1 VGGGNDHRQA
11 AVVLKFRLRGQ
22 EKLRDLSR
30 DLRRAADKDLRA
42 ELIQGLK
49 AANEPM
55 VRRLKRAFE
64 TARIRGMRKPGAK
77 RRFTDVIP
85 SKGLRRP
92 MARAIEG
99 QVRTSGSDPRAQLVL
114 REDRVPVRIRPLIPM
129 FAGASP
135 FRHPIMAKKGPREG
149 WSWASQSIEDSWW
162 PTIRPHIG
170 DYRREAEEAV
180 DRVADKIERG

>member
-1 VGGGNDHRQA
+1 
-11 AVVLKFRLRGQ
+11 LLTFRLRGQ
-22 EKLRDLSR
+22 GELRDLSR

-42 ELIQGLK
+42 ELIQALK

-135 FRHPIMAKKGPREG
+135 FRHPIMGNRDA
-149 WSWASQSIEDSWW
+149 WASQSIEDSWW
-162 PTIRPHIG
+162 PVIRPHIG
-170 DYRREAEEAV
+170 DYRREVEQAV

>member
-1 VGGGNDHRQA
+1 
-11 AVVLKFRLRGQ
+11 VLRFRLRGQ
-22 EKLRDLSR
+22 GELRDLSR

-55 VRRLKRAFE
+55 VRRLKKAFE

-114 REDRVPVRIRPLIPM
+114 REDRVPVRIRPLIPK

-135 FRHPIMAKKGPREG
+135 FRHPIMGNRGA
-149 WSWASQSIEDSWW
+149 WASQSIEDSWW

-170 DYRREAEEAV
+170 DYRREVEQAV

>member
-1 VGGGNDHRQA
+1 M
-11 AVVLKFRLRGQ
+11 LTFRLRGQ
-22 EKLRDLSR
+22 GELRDLSR

-42 ELIQGLK
+42 ELIQALK

-135 FRHPIMAKKGPREG
+135 FRHPIMGNRDA
-149 WSWASQSIEDSWW
+149 WASQSIEDSWW
-162 PTIRPHIG
+162 PVIRPHIG
-170 DYRREAEEAV
+170 DYRREVEQAV

>member
-1 VGGGNDHRQA
+1 
-11 AVVLKFRLRGQ
+11 VLKFRLRGQ
-22 EKLRDLSR
+22 EQLRDLSR

-114 REDRVPVRIRPLIPM
+114 REDRVPVRIRPLIPK

-135 FRHPIMAKKGPREG
+135 FRHPIMGNRDA
-149 WSWASQSIEDSWW
+149 WASQSIEDSWW
-162 PTIRPHIG
+162 PVIRPHLG
-170 DYRREAEEAV
+170 DYRREVEKAV
-180 DRVADKIERG
+180 DDVARKIERG